1 MWLRHLKMK
10 TKKTV
15 IPDYRQFLKQ
25 THASDGNLDIAL
37 VEGLLNRI
45 EPLLSQPMPFAPAV
59 FGIDYQAHNY
69 LFWKNNHNGFG
80 GYTSDFF
87 LKEGH
92 DGVVNMINPL
102 HFNVVSEK
110 IFPITLNAIQKASSE
125 NTIISSFNYKG
136 RNTEGKD
143 FNVFQKCI
151 YLMSEKTGLPLYCIG
166 IGMDIT
172 NFKKDNFICHTIE
185 SLNTETNKIEII
197 SEFTYNPNPEVSF
210 TPKETLIIHYLLDGF
225 SSKQI
230 AEKLFVSIN
239 TINNHRQNI
248 LKKAS
253 CNNLAQLM
261 AFVLSG
267 KLK

>member
-1 MWLRHLKMK
+1 
-10 TKKTV
+10 
-15 IPDYRQFLKQ
+15 
-25 THASDGNLDIAL
+25 
-37 VEGLLNRI
+37 
-45 EPLLSQPMPFAPAV
+45 
-59 FGIDYQAHNY
+59 
-69 LFWKNNHNGFG
+69 
-80 GYTSDFF
+80 
-87 LKEGH
+87 
-92 DGVVNMINPL
+92 
-102 HFNVVSEK
+102 
-110 IFPITLNAIQKASSE
+110 
-125 NTIISSFNYKG
+125 
-136 RNTEGKD
+136 
-143 FNVFQKCI
+143 
-151 YLMSEKTGLPLYCIG
+151 MSEKTGLPLYCIG